1 MKRTGKD
8 AANALTDALTL
19 RGIVA
24 ATAVGVVLVLVLGG
38 CATLP
43 APRGG
48 NDTALVIPIAR
59 EGDDAGRP
67 PAGYLE
73 ISITR
78 SGDPGFRYTTV
89 IEADTRVSVVTGL
102 EPGRYWIESY
112 RLRYR
117 RGGSDG
123 SVREIRE
130 RFVLEP
136 GALTVAPVMF
146 TLRRHLPEG
155 ESRSRLQTRY
165 SETTTRSR
173 ERTLALLEE
182 EDPGNYARW
191 RVLSPRESYA
201 W

>member
-1 MKRTGKD
+1 MKRRGND
-8 AANALTDALTL
+8 AGRAR
-19 RGIVA
+19 RGFTVTATVGAIV
-24 ATAVGVVLVLVLGG
+24 VLVLGG

-43 APRGG
+43 GPRGES
-48 NDTALVIPIAR
+48 DTALVIPVVR
-59 EGDDAGRP
+59 EGDEAGRSP
-67 PAGYLE
+67 LGYLE
-73 ISITR
+73 VAITR
-78 SGDPGFRYTTV
+78 SGDPGFRYTTR
-89 IEADTRVSVVTGL
+89 IDADTEVAIVTGL

-112 RLRYR
+112 RLRYH
-117 RGGSDG
+117 RGGTDG

-165 SETTTRSR
+165 GETTARAR

-182 EDPGNYARW
+182 EDPGSFARW
-191 RVLSPRESYA
+191 RVLSARESSA